1 MLLSGN
7 IILWIIFD
15 PLMFEVLKNWDGNKH
30 KREVYILIIC
40 FLNSSF
46 SSE

>member
-1 MLLSGN
+1 
-7 IILWIIFD
+7 
-15 PLMFEVLKNWDGNKH
+15 MFEVLKNDMKTKH
-30 KREVYILIIC
+30 KREAYILIIC